1 MHQWF
6 LSYQVRAP
14 LLIVVPPTIF
24 LSPPC
29 VMVFIWVYLSLQFSR
44 SVMSDSLPPREL
56 QHAKPP
62 YPSPTPGV
70 HPNPCPLSRWCQPSH
85 SPSFPSPPALSVS
98 QHQGLF
104 QLVSS
109 SHQVAKVLEFQ
120 LQHQSFW
127 WIFRVDFLLGF
138 TGLIPCSPRDP
149 EESSSA
155 PQFRLINS
163 LALSF
168 LYGPD
173 FTSLH
178 GYWKNHSFD

>member
-104 QLVSS
+104 KWVSS
-109 SHQVAKVLEFQ
+109 SHQVAKILEFHEYMYDHLLRHAAHCSVTQ
-120 LQHQSFW
+120 PGIFKDCVFAFLQNTASSKP
-127 WIFRVDFLLGF
+127 LLHFISSLRPPAEPGHRSI
-138 TGLIPCSPRDP
+138 LIT
-149 EESSSA
+149 
-155 PQFRLINS
+155 L
-163 LALSF
+163 L
-168 LYGPD
+168 
-173 FTSLH
+173 
-178 GYWKNHSFD
+178 